1 MRFLDNH
8 GPSHYVHSM
17 LNVFARPIGLAL
29 LLCLMA
35 AGMASSQD
43 QTFRATVGA
52 DGNQHV
58 DVVGG
63 SYYFNP
69 NHIIVEVNVPVE
81 MTIRK
86 EGGVV
91 PHDIVLSAPEAGI
104 DIKEELGREAKSI
117 TFTPTKPGTYTFYCD
132 KKPPFG
138 KSHRERGMT
147 GVLEVVE

>member
-1 MRFLDNH
+1 MSNLLFRSLGF
-8 GPSHYVHSM
+8 
-17 LNVFARPIGLAL
+17 AL
-29 LLCLMA
+29 LLCLVA

-43 QTFRATVGA
+43 QTFRASIGA
-52 DGNQHV
+52 DGSQHV
-58 DVVGG
+58 DIVAG
-63 SYYFNP
+63 SYFFNP

-81 MTIRK
+81 ITIRK

-104 DIKEELGREAKSI
+104 DIKEELGREAKTI
-117 TFTPTKPGTYTFYCD
+117 TFTPTKPGTYAFYCD

-147 GVLEVVE
+147 GVIEVVD